1 MVLQSE
7 SVLPGSLQDWK
18 YEYRREAQQLLP
30 HLFLGPLSAAKNPA
44 FIQSNDITL
53 LLAVR
58 SSMTARARLLG
69 SQLPGVRYE
78 SIDVSSNHELISQFQ
93 RAQDIIDAHYVSG
106 LTAGEVQCVGGGGGG
121 GGVPLDGRVL
131 RVLQEQW
138 MAARGSR
145 NVVPGGKTLLF
156 CESGNERSA
165 VVAAAYIMQHLG
177 GSTIQAIQMVQGK
190 RFCVCFDDA
199 MKWML
204 TSYEPIWKARSQ
216 NRQVQQIAAASGG
229 GGGGGGKA
237 KRKMEEDDDGEDMWN
252 GGGGRAPFLDNGDTN
267 DDIEMA

>member
-1 MVLQSE
+1 
-7 SVLPGSLQDWK
+7 DWK

-30 HLFLGPLSAAKNPA
+30 HLFLGPLSSTKNTS
-44 FIQSNDITL
+44 FLQQNNITL

-69 SQLPGVRYE
+69 GGGGSGGGGGGSNNKNNIPSRG
-78 SIDVSSNHELISQFQ
+78 IDVANNSELISQFQ
-93 RAQDIIDAHYVSG
+93 RAQEIIDSHY
-106 LTAGEVQCVGGGGGG
+106 
-121 GGVPLDGRVL
+121 L
-131 RVLQEQW
+131 RVFQETW
-138 MAARGSR
+138 MTARGNR

-177 GSTIQAIQMVQGK
+177 GSTVQAIQMVQGR

-204 TSYEPIWKARSQ
+204 TSYEPIWKA
-216 NRQVQQIAAASGG
+216 
-229 GGGGGGKA
+229 
-237 KRKMEEDDDGEDMWN
+237 
-252 GGGGRAPFLDNGDTN
+252 
-267 DDIEMA
+267 